1 MTNSEC
7 SIGIIGGSG
16 MLGRAISHAL
26 LDRKIIPA
34 SDFWVSNRSGSTAG
48 FEHFPDINVTSD
60 NKQLS
65 DACKI
70 IILSVPPALASEIS
84 IHVADRLVISVMAGV
99 TVSELQALTGS
110 DRIVRAMSSPA
121 ADLGLAYSPWVAT
134 AQVDAADRAWVT
146 KIFKACGTTDEID
159 DEAHLD
165 HFTAMTGPVPGFVA
179 FYAKCMVDYAVTAG
193 ISPAIADRAVR
204 QLFLASGAMLAHGKP
219 TPSEHVQE
227 MIDYAGTTAAG
238 LISMQNSPIPE
249 AIAEGLEAAVKKA
262 RNIR

>member
-1 MTNSEC
+1 MANSLG

-34 SDFWVSNRSGSTAG
+34 ADFWVSNRSGSTIG
-48 FEHFPDINVTSD
+48 FELHPGINFTSD
-60 NKQLS
+60 NKRFC
-65 DACKI
+65 DACQI
-70 IILSVPPALASEIS
+70 IKLSGPPALAPGIS
-84 IHVADRLVISVMAGV
+84 IDVPGRLVISVMAGI
-99 TVSELQALTGS
+99 TIDELQTITGS

-121 ADLGLAYSPWVAT
+121 AELGLAYSPWVAS
-134 AQVDAADRAWVT
+134 AQVDATDRISVGE
-146 KIFKACGTTDEID
+146 IFEACGITDEID

-179 FYAKCMVDYAVTAG
+179 FYAECMIDYAIKAG
-193 ISPAIADRAVR
+193 ISPAVAHRAIR
-204 QLFLASGAMLAHGKP
+204 QLFFASGAMLAHGKA
-219 TPSEHVQE
+219 TPSDHVQE

-238 LISMQNSPIPE
+238 MISMKNSPISK
-249 AIAEGLEAAVKKA
+249 AIAEGLDAAVEKA